1 MSRIHG
7 LNNTREKVR
16 IMSRIHGLNNTREKV
31 RIMRKEMG
39 RFKREKKT
47 KA

>member
-16 IMSRIHGLNNTREKV
+16 IMS
-31 RIMRKEMG
+31 KEMG